1 MSVSATKRTRRTPTK
16 YGDFLLTHHK
26 PSDNDHKLDS
36 DTATL
41 THNKPVGI
49 DVKLVT
55 VESAHREP
63 VFSHSELVNSPVR
76 ESAATDVNTDHA
88 EPIPRLVKPKPVVIS
103 NSAQPVCLNTAGQS
117 WNTARHWKKDRRT
130 ISNTAAHYE
139 TAQDYQENSRRH
151 KKDVR
156 RVANTAGHYKTPQDT
171 EKRDCVHCV
180 NCRHNVLRNTA
191 VYMNSTWRSRIKHHR
206 TARTSQDRLEYT
218 AGQQLN
224 GCF

>member
-1 MSVSATKRTRRTPTK
+1 MAGLDIGITVEVRQLRGKLPANQILFRAW
-16 YGDFLLTHHK
+16 
-26 PSDNDHKLDS
+26 SDNDHKLDS

-49 DVKLVT
+49 DVKLVA

-117 WNTARHWKKDRRT
+117 
-130 ISNTAAHYE
+130 
-139 TAQDYQENSRRH
+139 
-151 KKDVR
+151 
-156 RVANTAGHYKTPQDT
+156 
-171 EKRDCVHCV
+171 
-180 NCRHNVLRNTA
+180 
-191 VYMNSTWRSRIKHHR
+191 
-206 TARTSQDRLEYT
+206 
-218 AGQQLN
+218 
-224 GCF
+224 